1 MEDNRKKVLL
11 IVNPCAGR
19 EKSRAATFDIVDN
32 FSKNDY
38 KFSVHTTKCQGDATK
53 IVKNHLKDKDMVV
66 CCGGDGT
73 LNETI
78 NGVMAMTR
86 RVPIGYIPAGT
97 TNDLASTIGIPKG
110 INEATNLIMGGN
122 LNDYDLGLFN
132 NRYFSYVASFGVF
145 SSCSYATSQ
154 KLKNRLGHLA
164 YVMVASKDIFN
175 IHPYKMRLEH
185 DGGVVSGDFIFGT
198 VSNSTSVGGVFK
210 LDENQVRLNDG
221 YFEVMLVRKL
231 KVSDMLDTFLKI
243 CKQEYDGEKVIML
256 KTKKLKITSEEQVD
270 WTLDG
275 EYGGKNTD
283 VMIHVLERAVEI
295 YSSDSHLFL
304 EKRQFEEDAYIDDE
318 VLEQRKKEKK
328 EKTKKIDKLKNIK
341 KNVTDKFEDTIQDVK
356 AEVKEI
362 AQDAQDEFQDIKE
375 EVQDDLQSLKDEIKE
390 LKDEVKDIKDDIKD
404 EIQDVKL
411 HIVGKEDI

>member
-1 MEDNRKKVLL
+1 MQDNRKKVLL

-19 EKSRAATFDIVDN
+19 EKSRAATFDIVDS

-38 KFSVHTTKCQGDATK
+38 KFSVHPTKCQGDATR
-53 IVKNHLKDKDMVV
+53 IVKEHLKDKDIVV

-78 NGVMAMTR
+78 NGVMGMTR

-97 TNDLASTIGIPKG
+97 TNDLANTIGIPKG
-110 INEATNLIMGGN
+110 INEATNLIMSGN

-154 KLKNRLGHLA
+154 KLKNHLGHLA

-175 IHPYKMRLEH
+175 IHPYKMRIEH
-185 DGGVVSGDFIFGT
+185 DGGVVTGDFIFGT
-198 VSNSTSVGGVFK
+198 ISNSTSVGGIFK

-231 KVSDMLDTFLKI
+231 KVKEMLDTFLKI

-256 KTKKLKITSEEQVD
+256 KTKKLKITSEEQID

-275 EYGGKNTD
+275 EYGGKHNSAM
-283 VMIHVLERAVEI
+283 VHVLERAVEI

-304 EKRQFEEDAYIDDE
+304 EKRQFDEEAYIDDE
-318 VLEQRKKEKK
+318 VLEERKKS
-328 EKTKKIDKLKNIK
+328 KTKAIDKLKNIK
-341 KNVTDKFEDTIQDVK
+341 KNVGNKVEDVID
-356 AEVKEI
+356 
-362 AQDAQDEFQDIKE
+362 DIKE
-375 EVQDDLQSLKDEIKE
+375 EVSDELEDLKSELEDLKADLKEIKNDIKEEIKE
-390 LKDEVKDIKDDIKD
+390 EF
-404 EIQDVKL
+404 E
-411 HIVGKEDI
+411 